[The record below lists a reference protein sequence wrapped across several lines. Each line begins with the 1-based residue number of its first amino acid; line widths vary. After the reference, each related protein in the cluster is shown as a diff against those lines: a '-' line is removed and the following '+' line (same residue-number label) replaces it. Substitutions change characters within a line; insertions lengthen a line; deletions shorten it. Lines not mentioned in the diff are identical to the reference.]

1 MQCVY
6 TVCVMLRD
14 GVRES
19 LRLNNT
25 QTIEVARRQDRQ
37 RKGWSSQYRENICG
51 CGREGGGGG
60 GEGGQGQKEMVIL
73 GRIPWLPT

>member
-14 GVRES
+14 GVREN
-19 LRLNNT
+19 LNST
-25 QTIEVARRQDRQ
+25 QTIKVISRQDRQ

-51 CGREGGGGG
+51 CGRERGDRDRR
-60 GEGGQGQKEMVIL
+60 K
-73 GRIPWLPT
+73 WSS